1 VDMLIEAAAPLVRSG
16 QIVLDVIGDGPQA
29 QPLREL
35 AAREGVPASIFA
47 GWIDHTKMQERLVQ
61 SDVFA
66 FPSVREF
73 GGAVVLEAMALGLVP
88 IVMDYGGPAELVSP
102 RTGIALPMGSR
113 AEIVASLRK
122 ELEKLVAADPAEIR
136 AMGERARKRV

>member
-1 VDMLIEAAAPLVRSG
+1 
-16 QIVLDVIGDGPQA
+16 
-29 QPLREL
+29 
-35 AAREGVPASIFA
+35 A

-122 ELEKLVAADPAEIR
+122 ELEKMVAADPAEIR
-136 AMGERARKRV
+136 AMGERARKRVFKSFTWDAKAAQVVEVYRWALGQRGKPDFGMPLPDEA